1 MSFKN
6 EIGFDIKIKQDY
18 DDDILLFSET
28 GGFVLEIDNDNT
40 NNVEDIF
47 NKYNLNYQNIGKT
60 NNSSKLIIN
69 KSINLELKKAKSL
82 WENGLRNQLK

>member
-1 MSFKN
+1 M
-6 EIGFDIKIKQDY
+6 
-18 DDDILLFSET
+18 LFSET

-40 NNVEDIF
+40 NDVENSNNTI
-47 NKYNLNYQNIGKT
+47 NYQNIGKT

-82 WENGLRNQLK
+82 WENGLRNQ